1 MSDSDS
7 HSTGSQN
14 MAATAQAGVSAEGG
28 TGSGSSWLA
37 RLREAFGFKT
47 SATLRQNL
55 EEALSQEDA
64 LDAAFSPEERTL
76 IRNILR
82 LRETRVADVM
92 VPRADIAAVDADTT
106 LAELL
111 GLFEASGHSRM
122 PVYRETLDD
131 AIGMVHIKD
140 LITHIT
146 GKARIDAAAE
156 EDDVRL
162 DVGKVDLDITLEV
175 AKLVRAV
182 LFVPPSMPA
191 TDLLQKM
198 QATHIQMA
206 LVIDEYGGTD
216 GIVSIEDVVET
227 IVGEIDDEHDDED
240 GPLVK
245 TVQDG
250 VYLADARADLDEV
263 RAAIGPSFS
272 FADYDEDVDTLGGLL
287 FAALGRIPVRGEVIA
302 SDDLP
307 GWEVEVLDA
316 DPRRIKTVRLIA
328 RPAEPAEATEPSEM
342 GAA

>member
-1 MSDSDS
+1 M
-7 HSTGSQN
+7 G
-14 MAATAQAGVSAEGG
+14 AAGPAGAVADNG
-28 TGSGSSWLA
+28 TGGSSWLA

-76 IRNILR
+76 IRNILH

-106 LAELL
+106 LSELL
-111 GLFEASGHSRM
+111 EAFEASGHSRM

-146 GKARIDAAAE
+146 GKARIIGAAE
-156 EDDVRL
+156 DAEERL
-162 DVGKVDLDITLEV
+162 DAGKVDLGITLDA
-175 AKLVRAV
+175 AKLVRTV

-216 GIVSIEDVVET
+216 GLVSIEDIVET

-245 TVQDG
+245 PLQEG

-263 RAAIGPSFS
+263 RAVIGPSFS

-302 SDDLP
+302 SEDLP

-316 DPRRIKTVRLIA
+316 DPRRIKTVRLVA
-328 RPAEPAEATEPSEM
+328 RPSEPAEPTEAIDS
-342 GAA
+342 GL

>member
-14 MAATAQAGVSAEGG
+14 VAAAAQQGTSAEGG
-28 TGSGSSWLA
+28 ASSGSSWLA

-146 GKARIDAAAE
+146 GKARIEAVAE
-156 EDDVRL
+156 EDEGRL
-162 DVGKVDLDITLEV
+162 DVGKVDLDITL
-175 AKLVRAV
+175 
-182 LFVPPSMPA
+182 
-191 TDLLQKM
+191 
-198 QATHIQMA
+198 
-206 LVIDEYGGTD
+206 
-216 GIVSIEDVVET
+216 
-227 IVGEIDDEHDDED
+227 
-240 GPLVK
+240 
-245 TVQDG
+245 
-250 VYLADARADLDEV
+250 
-263 RAAIGPSFS
+263 
-272 FADYDEDVDTLGGLL
+272 
-287 FAALGRIPVRGEVIA
+287 
-302 SDDLP
+302 
-307 GWEVEVLDA
+307 
-316 DPRRIKTVRLIA
+316 
-328 RPAEPAEATEPSEM
+328 
-342 GAA
+342 

>member
-7 HSTGSQN
+7 HSTGSQS
-14 MAATAQAGVSAEGG
+14 MAAATQPGASAEGG
-28 TGSGSSWLA
+28 TGSGLSWLA
-37 RLREAFGFKT
+37 RLRETFGFKT

-55 EEALSQEDA
+55 EAALSQEDA

-156 EDDVRL
+156 DDGRL
-162 DVGKVDLDITLEV
+162 DVGKVDLDITLEA

-250 VYLADARADLDEV
+250 IYVADARADLDEV

-287 FAALGRIPVRGEVIA
+287 FAALGRIPARGEVIV
-302 SDDLP
+302 SEDLP

-316 DPRRIKTVRLIA
+316 DPRRIKTVRLVA
-328 RPAEPAEATEPSEM
+328 RATESDEMTEQSEV
-342 GAA
+342 GA

>member
-14 MAATAQAGVSAEGG
+14 MAAAAQPGVSAEGG

-146 GKARIDAAAE
+146 GKARSDATAE
-156 EDDVRL
+156 ADDSRL
-162 DVGKVDLDITLEV
+162 DVGKVDLGITLEA

-250 VYLADARADLDEV
+250 VYLADARADLDDV
-263 RAAIGPSFS
+263 RATIGPSFS

-287 FAALGRIPVRGEVIA
+287 FAALGRIPVRGEVIV

-316 DPRRIKTVRLIA
+316 DPRRIKTVRLFA
-328 RPAEPAEATEPSEM
+328 RPDEPAQTVESSEV
-342 GAA
+342 GA

>member
-7 HSTGSQN
+7 QSAGSQN
-14 MAATAQAGVSAEGG
+14 TAATAQPSASTEGG

-146 GKARIDAAAE
+146 GKARVDTAAE
-156 EDDVRL
+156 ETESRL
-162 DVGKVDLDITLEV
+162 DVGKVDLDITLDA

-250 VYLADARADLDEV
+250 IYLADARADLDEV

-287 FAALGRIPVRGEVIA
+287 FAALGRIPARGEVIV

-316 DPRRIKTVRLIA
+316 DPRRIKTVRLVA
-328 RPAEPAEATEPSEM
+328 RATEPTETAEASEV
-342 GAA
+342 GA

>member
-7 HSTGSQN
+7 QSTGSQTTAV
-14 MAATAQAGVSAEGG
+14 AAQSSASADSG
-28 TGSGSSWLA
+28 TGMSWLA
-37 RLREAFGFKT
+37 RLREAFGFNT

-55 EEALSQEDA
+55 EAALSQEDA

-106 LAELL
+106 LSELL
-111 GLFEASGHSRM
+111 ELFEASGHSRM

-146 GKARIDAAAE
+146 GKARIDGAG
-156 EDDVRL
+156 EDDERL
-162 DVGKVDLDITLEV
+162 DVGKVDLGITLDA

-263 RAAIGPSFS
+263 RAVIGPSFS

-287 FAALGRIPVRGEVIA
+287 FAALGRIPARGEVIV

-316 DPRRIKTVRLIA
+316 DPRRIKRLRVRLPGVA
-328 RPAEPAEATEPSEM
+328 PAE
-342 GAA
+342 

>member
-14 MAATAQAGVSAEGG
+14 MAATAQPGVSAEGA

-146 GKARIDAAAE
+146 GKARSDATAE
-156 EDDVRL
+156 ADEGRL
-162 DVGKVDLDITLEV
+162 DVGKVDLDITLEA

-250 VYLADARADLDEV
+250 VYLADARADLDDV
-263 RAAIGPSFS
+263 RATIGPSFS

-287 FAALGRIPVRGEVIA
+287 FAALGRIPVRGEVIV

-316 DPRRIKTVRLIA
+316 DPRRIKTVRLFA
-328 RPAEPAEATEPSEM
+328 RPDEPAETVESSEV
-342 GAA
+342 GA

>member
-14 MAATAQAGVSAEGG
+14 TALVAPQSASAEGA
-28 TGSGSSWLA
+28 TSSGLSWLA
-37 RLREAFGFKT
+37 RLRETFGFKT

-146 GKARIDAAAE
+146 GKARIEPSVEE
-156 EDDVRL
+156 EDGRL
-162 DVGKVDLDITLEV
+162 DVGKVDLDITLEA

-216 GIVSIEDVVET
+216 GIVSIEDIVET

-245 TVQDG
+245 TLQDG

-287 FAALGRIPVRGEVIA
+287 FAALGRIPVRGEVIV

-307 GWEVEVLDA
+307 GWEIEVLDA
-316 DPRRIKTVRLIA
+316 DPRRIKTVRLVA
-328 RPAEPAEATEPSEM
+328 RATELPEAIEASE
-342 GAA
+342 ASA

>member
-7 HSTGSQN
+7 QSTGSQTTAV
-14 MAATAQAGVSAEGG
+14 AAQSSASADSG
-28 TGSGSSWLA
+28 TGMSWLA
-37 RLREAFGFKT
+37 RLREAFGFNT

-55 EEALSQEDA
+55 EAALSQEDA

-106 LAELL
+106 LSELL
-111 GLFEASGHSRM
+111 ELFEASGHSRM

-146 GKARIDAAAE
+146 GKARIDGAG
-156 EDDVRL
+156 EDDERL
-162 DVGKVDLDITLEV
+162 DVGKVDLGITLDA

-240 GPLVK
+240 GPLVRV
-245 TVQDG
+245 VQDG

-263 RAAIGPSFS
+263 RAVIGPSFS

-287 FAALGRIPVRGEVIA
+287 FAALGRIPARGEVIV

-316 DPRRIKTVRLIA
+316 DPRRIKTVRLVA
-328 RPAEPAEATEPSEM
+328 RATPAETAEASEI
-342 GAA
+342 GV

>member
-14 MAATAQAGVSAEGG
+14 TAVVAQQGASAEGG
-28 TGSGSSWLA
+28 TGSGLSWLA
-37 RLREAFGFKT
+37 RLRETFGFKT

-146 GKARIDAAAE
+146 GKARIDAADE
-156 EDDVRL
+156 EDEVRL
-162 DVGKVDLDITLEV
+162 DVRKVDLDITLEA

-227 IVGEIDDEHDDED
+227 IVGEIDDEHDDVD

-287 FAALGRIPVRGEVIA
+287 FAALGRIPVRGEVIV

-316 DPRRIKTVRLIA
+316 DPRRIKTVRLVA
-328 RPAEPAEATEPSEM
+328 RANESSETIESSEV
-342 GAA
+342 GA

>member
-7 HSTGSQN
+7 QSLGGQSIG
-14 MAATAQAGVSAEGG
+14 AAGPGG
-28 TGSGSSWLA
+28 TAADSGTGGGSSWLA

-106 LAELL
+106 LSELL
-111 GLFEASGHSRM
+111 ELFEASGHSRM

-131 AIGMVHIKD
+131 AVGMVHIKD

-146 GKARIDAAAE
+146 GKARIDGAAE
-156 EDDVRL
+156 DAEERL
-162 DVGKVDLDITLEV
+162 DAGKVDLGITLDA
-175 AKLVRAV
+175 AKLVRTV

-216 GIVSIEDVVET
+216 GLVSIEDIVET

-245 TVQDG
+245 VLQAG
-250 VYLADARADLDEV
+250 VFLADARADLDEV
-263 RAAIGPSFS
+263 RAVIGPSFS

-287 FAALGRIPVRGEVIA
+287 FAALGRIPARGEVIT

-316 DPRRIKTVRLIA
+316 DPRRIKTVRLVA
-328 RPAEPAEATEPSEM
+328 RADEPETVTETAEASD
-342 GAA
+342 

>member
-14 MAATAQAGVSAEGG
+14 TALVAPQSASAEGAP
-28 TGSGSSWLA
+28 GSGLSWLA
-37 RLREAFGFKT
+37 RLRETFGFKT

-146 GKARIDAAAE
+146 GKARIEPSVEE
-156 EDDVRL
+156 EDGRL
-162 DVGKVDLDITLEV
+162 DVGKVDLDITLE
-175 AKLVRAV
+175 AARLVRAV

-216 GIVSIEDVVET
+216 GIVSIEDIVET

-287 FAALGRIPVRGEVIA
+287 FAALGRIPVRGEVIV

-307 GWEVEVLDA
+307 GWEIEVLDA
-316 DPRRIKTVRLIA
+316 DPRRIKTVRLVA
-328 RPAEPAEATEPSEM
+328 RAAEPSE
-342 GAA
+342 AIEASEASA

>member
-14 MAATAQAGVSAEGG
+14 TALVATQSASAEGA
-28 TGSGSSWLA
+28 TGSGLSWLA
-37 RLREAFGFKT
+37 RLRETFGFKT

-111 GLFEASGHSRM
+111 GLFEDSGHSRM

-146 GKARIDAAAE
+146 GKARIEPSVEE
-156 EDDVRL
+156 EDGGL
-162 DVGKVDLDITLEV
+162 DVGKVDLDITLEA

-216 GIVSIEDVVET
+216 GIVSIEDIVET

-287 FAALGRIPVRGEVIA
+287 FAALGRIPVRGEVIV

-307 GWEVEVLDA
+307 GWEIEVLDA
-316 DPRRIKTVRLIA
+316 DPRRIKTVRLVA
-328 RPAEPAEATEPSEM
+328 RATEPSEAIETSEA
-342 GAA
+342 GA

>member
-7 HSTGSQN
+7 QSLGQSMGAAGTTG
-14 MAATAQAGVSAEGG
+14 AAADNG
-28 TGSGSSWLA
+28 TGGSSWLA

-76 IRNILR
+76 IRNILH

-106 LAELL
+106 LSELL
-111 GLFEASGHSRM
+111 EAFEASGHSRM

-146 GKARIDAAAE
+146 GKARIIGAAE
-156 EDDVRL
+156 DAEERL
-162 DVGKVDLDITLEV
+162 DAGKVDLGITLDA
-175 AKLVRAV
+175 AKLVRTV

-216 GIVSIEDVVET
+216 GLVSIEDIVET

-240 GPLVK
+240 GPLVRP
-245 TVQDG
+245 VLDG

-263 RAAIGPSFS
+263 RAVIGPSFS

-287 FAALGRIPVRGEVIA
+287 FAALGRIPVRGEVIV

-316 DPRRIKTVRLIA
+316 DPRRIKTVRLVA
-328 RPAEPAEATEPSEM
+328 RPIEAVEPSEAIDS
-342 GAA
+342 GL

>member
-7 HSTGSQN
+7 QSLGSQS
-14 MAATAQAGVSAEGG
+14 MGAAGPQGAAADNGPG
-28 TGSGSSWLA
+28 TSWLA
-37 RLREAFGFKT
+37 KLREAFGFKT
-47 SATLRQNL
+47 STTLRQNL
-55 EEALSQEDA
+55 EAALSQEDA
-64 LDAAFSPEERTL
+64 LDAAFSSEERTL
-76 IRNILR
+76 IRNILH

-106 LAELL
+106 LSELL
-111 GLFEASGHSRM
+111 EIFEASGHSRM

-146 GKARIDAAAE
+146 GKARIDGAAE
-156 EDDVRL
+156 DAEERL
-162 DVGKVDLDITLEV
+162 DVGKVDLGIGLEA
-175 AKLVRAV
+175 AKLVRTV

-191 TDLLQKM
+191 TDLLKKM

-216 GIVSIEDVVET
+216 GLVSIEDIVET

-240 GPLVK
+240 GPLVRP
-245 TVQDG
+245 VQEG

-263 RAAIGPSFS
+263 RAVIGSSFS
-272 FADYDEDVDTLGGLL
+272 FVDYDEDVDTLGGLL
-287 FAALGRIPVRGEVIA
+287 FAALGRIPARGEVIA
-302 SDDLP
+302 SEDLP

-316 DPRRIKTVRLIA
+316 DPRRIKTVRLVA
-328 RPAEPAEATEPSEM
+328 RASEPAEFPEPIEP
-342 GAA
+342 GI

>member
-7 HSTGSQN
+7 HSTGSQSL
-14 MAATAQAGVSAEGG
+14 AAAAQPGASAEGG
-28 TGSGSSWLA
+28 TGSGLSWLA

-156 EDDVRL
+156 EESRL
-162 DVGKVDLDITLEV
+162 DVGKVDLDITLEA

-240 GPLVK
+240 GPLVR

-250 VYLADARADLDEV
+250 IYLADARADLDEV
-263 RAAIGPSFS
+263 RAAIGPGFS
-272 FADYDEDVDTLGGLL
+272 FVDYDEDVDTLGGLL
-287 FAALGRIPVRGEVIA
+287 FAALGRIPVRGEVIV

-307 GWEVEVLDA
+307 GWEIEVLDA
-316 DPRRIKTVRLIA
+316 DPRRIKTVRLVA
-328 RPAEPAEATEPSEM
+328 RSTEATESIEPSELS
-342 GAA
+342 A

>member
-14 MAATAQAGVSAEGG
+14 TAAATQPGTSAEGG
-28 TGSGSSWLA
+28 AGSGSSWLA

-146 GKARIDAAAE
+146 GKARIDASAE
-156 EDDVRL
+156 EEEGRL
-162 DVGKVDLDITLEV
+162 DVGKVDLDITLEA

-240 GPLVK
+240 GPLVR

-250 VYLADARADLDEV
+250 VYLADARADLDDV

-287 FAALGRIPVRGEVIA
+287 FAALGRIPVRGEVIV

-316 DPRRIKTVRLIA
+316 DPRRIKTVRLVA
-328 RPAEPAEATEPSEM
+328 RAPEPEVTTEASEV
-342 GAA
+342 GA

>member
-14 MAATAQAGVSAEGG
+14 TAAATQPGTSAEGG

-55 EEALSQEDA
+55 EDALSQEDA

-146 GKARIDAAAE
+146 GKARIDAAAA
-156 EDDVRL
+156 EDEGRL
-162 DVGKVDLDITLEV
+162 DVGKVDLDITLEA

-287 FAALGRIPVRGEVIA
+287 FAALGRIPVRGEVIV

-316 DPRRIKTVRLIA
+316 DPRRIKTVRLVA
-328 RPAEPAEATEPSEM
+328 RATEPSETIEPSEV
-342 GAA
+342 GA